1 MGQGWNL
8 PFLGQ
13 EDPNYSSCTNSN
25 PDGDVQPWCYV
36 AETEEGIY
44 WRYCDIPTC
53 HSEWAGLDKGGSRA
67 AWAEFAFGGA
77 SLSLTLLPPQCL
89 GTWAAS
95 WTPGH
100 PRPSAAPAAPQQ
112 SSRSRCAFASAA

>member
-1 MGQGWNL
+1 MV
-8 PFLGQ
+8 LGRQ
-13 EDPNYSSCTNSN
+13 YPNHFSWACSN

-53 HSEWAGLDKGGSRA
+53 HSERAGLDDGDGRA
-67 AWAEFAFGGA
+67 ARVEFAFAGPT
-77 SLSLTLLPPQCL
+77 LSLTLLPPQCL

-95 WTPGH
+95 WTLGH
-100 PRPSAAPAAPQQ
+100 LQPSVGPAAPRQ
-112 SSRSRCAFASAA
+112 SSQSRCAFASAA